1 MEWFAQ
7 LQPIPASSA
16 PQPDHQELFPS
27 VPEADTSQHD
37 LHAVVDSLQEQATVH
52 NLFDGRKSAH
62 LNGLF
67 LF

>member
-52 NLFDGRKSAH
+52 NRWTQISSSQWFVSVLK
-62 LNGLF
+62 
-67 LF
+67 